1 MFNLKRK
8 PTSTT
13 SFETSFRW
21 LCENGVCVGG
31 ADRIAAS
38 LEGLSVRQ
46 IRIIGEQVR
55 IQIETEK
62 EMVAN
67 VYELKTGKRVA

>member
-8 PTSTT
+8 PNVT

-31 ADRIAAS
+31 ADRIAES

-46 IRIIGEQVR
+46 IRVIGELVR
-55 IQIETEK
+55 IQVETE
-62 EMVAN
+62 EELVAT
-67 VYELKTGKRVA
+67 VYEIKTGKRVA

>member
-8 PTSTT
+8 PSTT

-21 LCENGVCVGG
+21 LCENGVCVWG

-46 IRIIGEQVR
+46 IRVIGEQVR
-55 IQIETEK
+55 VQVETEK
-62 EMVAN
+62 EMVAT
-67 VYELKTGKRVA
+67 VYELKTGKRIA